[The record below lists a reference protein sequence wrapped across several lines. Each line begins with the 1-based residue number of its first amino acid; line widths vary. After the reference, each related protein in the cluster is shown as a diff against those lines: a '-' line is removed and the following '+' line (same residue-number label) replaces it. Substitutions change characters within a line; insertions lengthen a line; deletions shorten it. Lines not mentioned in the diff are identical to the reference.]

1 MVLLRTQDIL
11 SLMAESGY
19 LPTTKAGSFLPH
31 CSRAWGQVHLSGEET
46 PNDSHPTAMPQTR
59 PGAHNAGGQLDTRW
73 VMCLDSGRGLVP
85 ECLSCCCVS
94 SWCCLLQNPYKPH
107 RTSQT
112 FSCTH
117 PYAHACIDMHA
128 LTGTQPHVHTRL
140 DTHTGTQPHV
150 HTRLDTHTHRHTAT
164 RAYTHMDTHILTGTQ
179 PHVHTHTW
187 THTYSQ
193 AHSHT
198 CIHTHGHTYTH
209 RHTATCACTP
219 GHTHTHRHT
228 ATRAHTHGQAH
239 LLATLMSST
248 SGMHSFAWQF
258 HS

>member
-73 VMCLDSGRGLVP
+73 VMGLDSGRGLVP

-128 LTGTQPHVHTRL
+128 LTGTQPHVHARL
-140 DTHTGTQPHV
+140 DTHTQAHS
-150 HTRLDTHTHRHTAT
+150 HMCTHAW
-164 RAYTHMDTHILTGTQ
+164 THILTGTQ

-187 THTYSQ
+187 THIYSQAHSHMCMHAWTHTHSQ

-198 CIHTHGHTYTH
+198 CTH
-209 RHTATCACTP
+209 AW
-219 GHTHTHRHT
+219 THT
-228 ATRAHTHGQAH
+228 
-239 LLATLMSST
+239 LMGT
-248 SGMHSFAWQF
+248 QPHM
-258 HS
+258 